1 MIRAARLEDVET
13 LVKLENRSFDS
24 DRLSARNFRHMIH
37 KGNDE
42 LLVAE
47 VDGSLLGYALT
58 LFRSNTSLARLY
70 SIAVA
75 PEARGRNLGF
85 DLVVASQ
92 QAALARGATRMR
104 LEVRQDNPAAQAL
117 YHKLGYRDFGLWE
130 DYYDDHQTALRM
142 ENTLAPHL
150 ATGLRRVPWYPQSLD
165 FTCGPACLMMAMK
178 AHDANL
184 RLDRQLELRLWREA
198 TTVYMTSG
206 HGGCSPKGLAL
217 SAARRGFPVRVW
229 VSDETEMFTD
239 SVRSENK
246 KEVIR
251 LVESNFRRELDL
263 AGIRVGRRARQ
274 VSELKQALADGGLP
288 LLLISSYRLHGDRA
302 PHWVLLTAADERF
315 LYINDPFVD
324 YEEGQVDTDCFGIPI
339 APVELER
346 MMRLGRRKHHACV
359 VVYPRREEAAR
370 DVTL

>member
-1 MIRAARLEDVET
+1 MIRAARFEDVEA
-13 LVKLENRSFDS
+13 LVELENRCFDS
-24 DRLSARNFRHMIH
+24 DRLSARSFRHLIK

-42 LLVAE
+42 LLVTE
-47 VDGSLLGYALT
+47 VDGLMLGYALT
-58 LFRSNTSLARLY
+58 LFRRNTSLARLY

-75 PEARGRNLGF
+75 PEARGQSLGYE
-85 DLVVASQ
+85 LVMASQ
-92 QAALARGATRMR
+92 QAALAHGATRMR
-104 LEVRQDNPAAQAL
+104 LEVRQDNLAAQAL
-117 YHKLGYRDFGLWE
+117 YRKLGYRDFGLLE
-130 DYYDDHQTALRM
+130 DYYDDHETALRM
-142 ENTLAPHL
+142 EKTLAPRL
-150 ATGLRRVPWYPQSLD
+150 ARGLRRVPWYPQTLD

-178 AHDANL
+178 TLDPKL
-184 RLDRQLELRLWREA
+184 KLDRQLELQLWREA

-217 SAARRGFPVRVW
+217 SASRRGFPVRIW

-239 SVRSENK
+239 SVRSEDK

-251 LVESNFRRELDL
+251 LVESGFRRQLDL
-263 AGIRVGRRARQ
+263 ARVRVGRRARRAL
-274 VSELKQALADGGLP
+274 ELKQALAEGGLP
-288 LLLISSYRLHGDRA
+288 LLLISSYRLHGDRV

-324 YEEGQVDTDCFGIPI
+324 SEKGQVDTDCFGIPI

-359 VVYPRREEAAR
+359 VIYPRREEAA
-370 DVTL
+370 